1 METLLPPLFDE
12 SFEIFSKKEQA
23 RREVDYL
30 LDMCGAP
37 HHRKKIKESSV
48 DGGTF
53 SLGGRPYDHPRQI
66 RITPIID
73 IIDIDEETDVAECDE
88 YEDSPKMDS
97 FEGAELE
104 DGEKEE
110 PAQDSA
116 QKLTNKINNVPNQNA
131 PALLKAV
138 KGELLEASAAYQK
151 FFKSMLAKYGVSS
164 PAELSGDKKKAFFN
178 AVDKGWKAKNESADL
193 SEVNPLGRAAGA
205 AIKKVASP
213 LVRRM
218 NAIQAS
224 RRAKGLPAITRKQAA
239 RMAIASMA

>member
-53 SLGGRPYDHPRQI
+53 TLGGRPYDHPRQI

-116 QKLTNKINNVPNQNA
+116 QK
-131 PALLKAV
+131 
-138 KGELLEASAAYQK
+138 
-151 FFKSMLAKYGVSS
+151 
-164 PAELSGDKKKAFFN
+164 
-178 AVDKGWKAKNESADL
+178 
-193 SEVNPLGRAAGA
+193 
-205 AIKKVASP
+205 
-213 LVRRM
+213 
-218 NAIQAS
+218 
-224 RRAKGLPAITRKQAA
+224 TRKRNGQKTRRSQRSAVGLCSLRRRGFHA
-239 RMAIASMA
+239 GYDGHRSEPRPDR